1 MAIYLHV
8 LTLPCKC
15 YSSLRQIDGKLT
27 VFLWC
32 MQDGKLIRLNGVF
45 RSRASYD
52 CSVETEHAHR
62 PDRTS
67 PDGPRKDVGKTSTVY
82 S

>member
-1 MAIYLHV
+1 MAIHLHV

-15 YSSLRQIDGKLT
+15 YSSLRQIDGNLT
-27 VFLWC
+27 VFLRC

-45 RSRASYD
+45 RSRASSD
-52 CSVETEHAHR
+52 CSVETEHAPR
-62 PDRTS
+62 PDLLS